1 MVSPTSRLVLPCVSA
16 PDWFA
21 ARRPTALHEIG
32 RRPLPH
38 SMFADLPRTTII
50 ASDLRW
56 PTSSAVRQRLSLHRS
71 DPWVQHHGVRTVSHH
86 RAVESSR
93 PFGNRAGLEIV
104 DRDGPLQRDQLR
116 SRLIRDS
123 SRMPSAEFTQ
133 HRSAPPVGDD
143 RHSRRRCELEARSVP
158 IRNLLTIQLKS
169 EGALTLVSARCS
181 GAITTRWASTTSI
194 RARMLR
200 SPAATSASTR
210 GARSVR
216 YTPAR

>member
-1 MVSPTSRLVLPCVSA
+1 MRSDEDRCPTACSPICQGRRSSPVIFDGRPRALCANVFRFIAAIHGSSTMACGPYAIIGQSNRADHSGIEPGSKSSTVMDP
-16 PDWFA
+16 A
-21 ARRPTALHEIG
+21 ARSAAQQTDSRFEPNAIG
-32 RRPLPH
+32 RIHATPQRP
-38 SMFADLPRTTII
+38 A
-50 ASDLRW
+50 
-56 PTSSAVRQRLSLHRS
+56 
-71 DPWVQHHGVRTVSHH
+71 
-86 RAVESSR
+86 
-93 PFGNRAGLEIV
+93 
-104 DRDGPLQRDQLR
+104 
-116 SRLIRDS
+116 
-123 SRMPSAEFTQ
+123 
-133 HRSAPPVGDD
+133 PVGDD